1 MPRNW
6 NCLNWGNLLPKG
18 NPHVW
23 KRLIWLWEGKCKLK
37 HPLQIIKDLQSIWNK
52 VAMVS
57 SPVTRYKRWRSFFFK
72 TTDNNFLIFYTVS
85 PISFI
90 TFGKY
95 LWLSVI
101 KMKITLFEFLKI
113 DYQCKISYFLTKNE
127 LKWSLYYRFSWF
139 PNILPMVGTAW
150 VPWVLQRDY
159 YLTFW
164 ELIQKCFRSLGCW
177 NNLIH
182 FPQGFE
188 KSF

>member
-1 MPRNW
+1 MAGMPRNW

-90 TFGKY
+90 TFGQVSLAQCYKNEDSII
-95 LWLSVI
+95 LAS
-101 KMKITLFEFLKI
+101 KI
-113 DYQCKISYFLTKNE
+113 DYQCKISYFLTQN
-127 LKWSLYYRFSWF
+127 
-139 PNILPMVGTAW
+139 
-150 VPWVLQRDY
+150 
-159 YLTFW
+159 
-164 ELIQKCFRSLGCW
+164 
-177 NNLIH
+177 
-182 FPQGFE
+182 
-188 KSF
+188 